1 MMAVTHVAIALA
13 GSVCITGSADPRV
26 LLLAGIGSQIPDL
39 DTTKSWVGLAFFP
52 LARFIEERYPHRSVT
67 HSICLSLAIAL
78 LTLPVLFLYGWQ
90 LWLAMP
96 LGHLLSC
103 FSDCFT
109 RLGCQFFW
117 PINKDI
123 WVGGLNPRNRLQT
136 GKPGEYAVLASAVC
150 IFCIAFYVV
159 TGGGGVHQW
168 VTQVLFPTPQTA
180 VELLRQENQKAI
192 AIKVEGN
199 RKVDGSLVNE
209 IFWAIA
215 ANGSMITA
223 KSATGEILRVGEA
236 GEISP
241 KRVDVLAD
249 RLPIKIK
256 RQQIEEAEAESWI
269 NSLSNDSLIVGT
281 LQLEDAA
288 DLELPLPKPGRMQTV
303 NRSVDGVVLDHA
315 SKQDLRSL
323 DEFFILSGEVI
334 IKQL

>member
-1 MMAVTHVAIALA
+1 MAITHCAISLA
-13 GSVCITGSADPRV
+13 GVTCITGSADPRV

-67 HSICLSLAIAL
+67 HSICLSLALAL
-78 LTLPVLFLYGWQ
+78 ITLPLLFLYGWQ
-90 LWLAMP
+90 LWVAMP

-136 GKPGEYAVLASAVC
+136 GKPGEYAVLVCSVC

-159 TGGGGVHQW
+159 TGGGGIGRW
-168 VTQVLFPTPQTA
+168 ATQLLFPTPQTA

-192 AIKVEGN
+192 LIRVQGN

-209 IFWAIA
+209 QFWAIA
-215 ANGSMITA
+215 ANGNVLTV
-223 KSATGEILRVGEA
+223 KSTTGEIFQVGET
-236 GEISP
+236 GEVVP
-241 KRVDVLAD
+241 KRIDVLSD
-249 RLPIKIK
+249 KLSIKIK
-256 RQQIEEAEAESWI
+256 RQRIEEVEAQEWI
-269 NSLSNDSLIVGT
+269 DSLSSDSLIVGT
-281 LQLEDAA
+281 LQIEDYQ
-288 DLELPLPKPGRMQTV
+288 DIELPIPKPGMMATV
-303 NRSVDGVVLDHA
+303 TRTGDDITLYHA
-315 SKQDLRSL
+315 SRKDLQPL
-323 DEFFILSGEVI
+323 EEFFIFSGEVL